1 MLIQVTYT
9 DDRFDYVKDFML
21 DSLIESGTIARFR
34 RSTGWVDVSSEA
46 IRKSKPGGSY
56 SGVERR
62 SAERGRSYPVER
74 RSTDRGSSYQA

>member
-46 IRKSKPGGSY
+46 IRKMKPQGGY
-56 SGVERR
+56 TGEERR
-62 SAERGRSYPVER
+62 SAERGSSYPVQR
-74 RSTDRGSSYQA
+74 RGAERGSSYQA